1 MKNSY
6 NFYSFAFNPSVL
18 GADKLWDNSSTIVG
32 LSKSTQ
38 T

>member
-1 MKNSY
+1 MKTSY

-32 LSKSTQ
+32 LNINTQ